1 MAKETA
7 TYISQ
12 LVATNPVASDSVS
25 VGDDHLRMLKTVLK
39 TQFSGL
45 TGTTAISSSE
55 AELNILDGVTAT
67 AAELNYL
74 DIATLGTSADSKA
87 LTQASGVVTIAG
99 DVKITGTTPLLTI
112 GDAGAE
118 DTTILFDGNAKDFY
132 IALDDSADKLVV
144 GEGSTVG
151 TNSILT
157 ITDDTVTLGDGA
169 AVDTAIVFDGNAKD
183 FYVALD
189 DSADKLLIGE
199 GSTVGTNPILTLTDD
214 TVTVGDG
221 AAVDTA
227 IVFDGNAKD
236 FYLAL
241 DDSADKLL
249 IGEGS
254 TVGTNPILSI
264 TDDTVTLGDG
274 AAVDTAIVFDGNAK
288 DFHIALDDSAD
299 KLIIGEGSTVG
310 TNEILS
316 ITDDTVTIG
325 DGAAVDTYLNFD
337 GNAADFRIGIDDG
350 TDKLEIG
357 GGVAHGTAAG
367 ISMDVNGDMTLGGGI
382 VCSDEVVSRP
392 ELKDYAESYNASS
405 GNGSVT
411 LDLTNGNVFQ
421 HTASGGNV
429 TFVFSN
435 PPASGKAGSLT
446 LKWIQDS
453 SDRTITWPGSVDWA
467 GGSAPSVTSGSGKVD
482 IYTFFTVDG
491 GTIWYGFQ
499 AGAEMG

>member
-1 MAKETA
+1 MALESA
-7 TYISQ
+7 SYISE
-12 LVATNPVASDSVS
+12 LTATNPTASDSVAQ
-25 VGDDHLRMLKTVLK
+25 GDDHLRLLKTVLK

-45 TGTTAISSSE
+45 TGTTAIASSE

-74 DIATLGTSADSKA
+74 DITTLGTSADSKA
-87 LTQASGVVTIAG
+87 LTQASGVVTIVG

-118 DTTILFDGNAKDFY
+118 DTTLLFDGNAKDFY
-132 IALDDSADKLVV
+132 V
-144 GEGSTVG
+144 
-151 TNSILT
+151 
-157 ITDDTVTLGDGA
+157 
-169 AVDTAIVFDGNAKD
+169 
-183 FYVALD
+183 
-189 DSADKLLIGE
+189 
-199 GSTVGTNPILTLTDD
+199 
-214 TVTVGDG
+214 
-221 AAVDTA
+221 
-227 IVFDGNAKD
+227 
-236 FYLAL
+236 AL

-337 GNAADFRIGIDDG
+337 GNAVDYRIGLDDG

-357 GGVAHGTAAG
+357 AGVAHGTTAA
-367 ISMDVNGDMTLGGGI
+367 IAIDSAADMIIGGYI
-382 VCSDEVVSRP
+382 NFQDEQAIRP
-392 ELKDYAESYNASS
+392 EIKDYAETVNAIGGTGGGTQDIDLTA
-405 GNGSVT
+405 GNVVT
-411 LDLTNGNVFQ
+411 ATVDTSANTFTFSNPSATGKACSFTLILTNG
-421 HTASGGNV
+421 
-429 TFVFSN
+429 
-435 PPASGKAGSLT
+435 GS
-446 LKWIQDS
+446 QDV
-453 SDRTITWPGSVDWA
+453 TWPTSVDWKD
-467 GGSAPSVTSGSGKVD
+467 GTEPTLTSSGVD
-482 IYTFFTVDG
+482 ILTFTTVDA
-491 GTIWYGFQ
+491 GTIWYGFHSTD
-499 AGAEMG
+499 MK

>member
-45 TGTTAISSSE
+45 SGTTAITATE
-55 AELNILDGVTAT
+55 AEM
-67 AAELNYL
+67 NYL
-74 DIATLGTSADSKA
+74 DIATLGTSADSKV

-118 DTTILFDGNAKDFY
+118 DTTI
-132 IALDDSADKLVV
+132 
-144 GEGSTVG
+144 
-151 TNSILT
+151 
-157 ITDDTVTLGDGA
+157 
-169 AVDTAIVFDGNAKD
+169 VFDGNAKD
-183 FYVALD
+183 FYV
-189 DSADKLLIGE
+189 
-199 GSTVGTNPILTLTDD
+199 
-214 TVTVGDG
+214 
-221 AAVDTA
+221 
-227 IVFDGNAKD
+227 
-236 FYLAL
+236 AL

-337 GNAADFRIGIDDG
+337 GNAVDYRIGLDDG

-357 GGVAHGTAAG
+357 AGVAHGTTAA
-367 ISMDVNGDMTLGGGI
+367 IAIDSAADMVLGGYI
-382 VCSDEVVSRP
+382 NFQDEQAIRP
-392 ELKDYAESYNASS
+392 EIKDYAETVNAIGGTGGGTQDIDVTA
-405 GNGSVT
+405 GNVVT
-411 LDLTNGNVFQ
+411 ATVDTSTNTFTFSDPSATGKACSFTLILTNG
-421 HTASGGNV
+421 
-429 TFVFSN
+429 
-435 PPASGKAGSLT
+435 GSQT
-446 LKWIQDS
+446 VN
-453 SDRTITWPGSVDWA
+453 WPSSVDWA
-467 GGSAPSVTSGSGKVD
+467 GGTAPSLTSSGVD
-482 IYTFFTVDG
+482 ILTFTTVDA
-491 GTIWYGFQ
+491 GTIWYGFA
-499 AGAEMG
+499 AGTDMK

>member
-45 TGTTAISSSE
+45 TGTTAVSSSE

-74 DIATLGTSADSKA
+74 DITTLGTSANSKA
-87 LTQASGVVTIAG
+87 LTQSSGGVVTIAG
-99 DVKITGTTPLLTI
+99 DVVVSGTTPKVTI

-118 DTTILFDGNAKDFY
+118 DTTLLFDGNAKDFY
-132 IALDDSADKLVV
+132 VALDDSADKLVI

-169 AVDTAIVFDGNAKD
+169 AVDTSIVFDGNAKD

-221 AAVDTA
+221 AAVDT
-227 IVFDGNAKD
+227 
-236 FYLAL
+236 
-241 DDSADKLL
+241 
-249 IGEGS
+249 
-254 TVGTNPILSI
+254 
-264 TDDTVTLGDG
+264 
-274 AAVDTAIVFDGNAK
+274 
-288 DFHIALDDSAD
+288 
-299 KLIIGEGSTVG
+299 
-310 TNEILS
+310 
-316 ITDDTVTIG
+316 
-325 DGAAVDTYLNFD
+325 YLNFD
-337 GNAADFRIGIDDG
+337 GNAVDYRIGLDDG

-357 GGVAHGTAAG
+357 AGTAHGTTAA
-367 ISMDVNGDMTLGGGI
+367 IAIDSAADMLLGGYI
-382 VCSDEVVSRP
+382 NFQDEQAIRP
-392 ELKDYAESYNASS
+392 EIKDYSESYTASS
-405 GNGSVT
+405 GTGTVT

-429 TFVFSN
+429 TFAFSN

-453 SDRTITWPGSVDWA
+453 SDRTITWPGAVDWA
-467 GGSAPSVTSGSGKVD
+467 GGSAPSVTSGSAKVD
-482 IYTFFTVDG
+482 VYTFFTVDG

-499 AGAEMG
+499 AGADMG